1 LSLAKALVNSLKF
14 SLTGDNRNVTR
25 KITQALA
32 ILALLFVAAIA
43 SILLVVALAS
53 PRLPEVKALAD
64 YRPKVP
70 LRVMTADG
78 VLIGEFGEERRSV
91 IRAEQA
97 PADLVNA
104 ILAAEDERFFEHVGI
119 DPWGIL
125 RSATTNLLTAS
136 KAQGAS
142 TITMQVARNF
152 YLSKEKTFTRKLFEV
167 LLAIEIER
175 KLSKNQI
182 LELYLNQI
190 FLGRR
195 AYGFAAASQIYFNK
209 PVQRVSLAEA
219 AMLAGLPKAP
229 SAFNPVV
236 NPRRAKVRQEYV
248 LGRMLKLG
256 MITEAEFRRAILENL
271 KVVGRSDDYA
281 VNAAYLAEMVRIQIY
296 NQFREEAYNRGLTVF
311 TTVRSH
317 EQKAA
322 YDAVRSGLINFDRKL
337 GWRGPE
343 ARIELP
349 PEAEARQDA
358 IDDVISDKPDSD
370 RLFTG
375 VVIEVAKDKVVVSR
389 SQGRQFNITGNGLQ
403 FARKGLEANAPQNL
417 RLRPGAVVRIG
428 LMDSGEWEITQLP
441 EVEGA
446 FVALQ
451 SDTGAVRALVG
462 GFDFRRSEFNNVTQ
476 AYRQPGS
483 TLKPFVYGAALEKG
497 FSPATLINDAP
508 VSFDPGETGGE
519 SWEPKNYDDKY
530 EGTLTMRQA
539 LAKSKNMV
547 SIRILHRIGPRF
559 GQSYLSRF
567 GFEAE
572 RNPPYLTLALGA
584 GGVTPLQM
592 ATGYAAFANGGFRVT
607 PYFIDRVI
615 DESGNLLSQTE
626 PARAEREAPRIIEP
640 EDVFILNSM
649 LQDVIRVG
657 TGRRALSLGRA
668 DLAGKT
674 GTTNDAQDAWFAGYQ
689 RNMVALAWVGYDQPR
704 SLGERE
710 TGGGLALPIWID
722 FMQEALK
729 KVPVS
734 TPEMPAGVMRIN
746 GEVYT
751 ARSAPGVGVSSLGL
765 EDPVTIEEL
774 LLQKGQAGQTGN

>member
-1 LSLAKALVNSLKF
+1 M
-14 SLTGDNRNVTR
+14 TQ

-32 ILALLFVAAIA
+32 IFALLFVAAIA

-97 PADLVNA
+97 PGVLVNA

-152 YLSKEKTFTRKLFEV
+152 YLSTEKTFTRKLFEV

-271 KVVGRSDDYA
+271 KVMGRADDYA

-311 TTVRSH
+311 TTVRSY
-317 EQKAA
+317 EQRAA
-322 YDAVRSGLINFDRKL
+322 YDALRSGLLNFDRKL

-349 PEAEARQDA
+349 PDAEARQDA
-358 IDDVISDKPDSD
+358 VDDVINDKPDSD
-370 RLFTG
+370 RLFTA
-375 VVIEVAKDKVVVSR
+375 VVTEVAKDKVVVSR

-403 FARKGLEANAPQNL
+403 FARKGLETDAPQNL

-451 SDTGAVRALVG
+451 ADTGAVRALVG
-462 GFDFRRSEFNNVTQ
+462 GFDFQRSEFNNVTQ

-519 SWEPKNYDDKY
+519 PWEPKNYDDKY
-530 EGTLTMRQA
+530 EGVLTMRQA

-547 SIRILHRIGPRF
+547 SIRILNRIGPRF

-584 GGVTPLQM
+584 GGVTPMQM
-592 ATGYAAFANGGFRVT
+592 ATGYAAIANGGFRVT

-640 EDVFILNSM
+640 QDVFILNSM

-657 TGRRALSLGRA
+657 TGRKALSLGRA

-674 GTTNDAQDAWFAGYQ
+674 GTTNNAQDAWFAGYQ
-689 RNMVALAWVGYDQPR
+689 RNMAALAWVGYDQPR

-734 TPEMPAGVMRIN
+734 TPEMPASVLRIN
-746 GEVYT
+746 GEFYT
-751 ARSAPGVGVSSLGL
+751 ASSAPGVGVSSLGL
-765 EDPVTIEEL
+765 EDPVTMEEL
-774 LLQKGQAGQTGN
+774 LFQKGQTGKTGN

>member
-1 LSLAKALVNSLKF
+1 M
-14 SLTGDNRNVTR
+14 TQ

-32 ILALLFVAAIA
+32 IFALLFVTAIA

-97 PADLVNA
+97 PGVLVNA

-152 YLSKEKTFTRKLFEV
+152 YLSTEKTFTRKLFEV

-271 KVVGRSDDYA
+271 KVMGRADDYA

-311 TTVRSH
+311 TTVRSY
-317 EQKAA
+317 EQRAA
-322 YDAVRSGLINFDRKL
+322 YDALRSGLLNFDRKL

-343 ARIELP
+343 ARIVLP
-349 PEAEARQDA
+349 PDAEARQDA
-358 IDDVISDKPDSD
+358 VDDVINDKPDSD
-370 RLFTG
+370 RLFTA
-375 VVIEVAKDKVVVSR
+375 VVTEVAKDKVVVSR

-403 FARKGLEANAPQNL
+403 FARKGLETDAPQNL

-451 SDTGAVRALVG
+451 ADTGAVRALVG
-462 GFDFRRSEFNNVTQ
+462 GFDFQRSEFNNVTQ

-519 SWEPKNYDDKY
+519 PWEPKNYDDKY
-530 EGTLTMRQA
+530 EGVLTMRQA

-547 SIRILHRIGPRF
+547 SIRILNRIGPRF

-584 GGVTPLQM
+584 GGVTPMQM
-592 ATGYAAFANGGFRVT
+592 ATGYAAIANGGFRVT

-640 EDVFILNSM
+640 QDVFILNSM

-657 TGRRALSLGRA
+657 TGRKALSLGRA

-674 GTTNDAQDAWFAGYQ
+674 GTTNNAQDAWFAGYQ
-689 RNMVALAWVGYDQPR
+689 RNMAALAWVGYDQPR

-734 TPEMPAGVMRIN
+734 TPEMPASVLRIN
-746 GEVYT
+746 GEFYT
-751 ARSAPGVGVSSLGL
+751 ASSAPGVGVSSLGL
-765 EDPVTIEEL
+765 EDPVTMEEL
-774 LLQKGQAGQTGN
+774 LFQKGQTGQTGN

>member
-1 LSLAKALVNSLKF
+1 M
-14 SLTGDNRNVTR
+14 TQ

-32 ILALLFVAAIA
+32 IATLLFVAGIA

-97 PADLVNA
+97 PAVLVNA
-104 ILAAEDERFFEHVGI
+104 VLAAEDDRFFEHVGI

-152 YLSKEKTFTRKLFEV
+152 YLSAEKTFTRKLFEV

-256 MITEAEFRRAILENL
+256 MITEAEFRRAILENI
-271 KVVGRSDDYA
+271 KVVGRADDYS

-296 NQFREEAYNRGLTVF
+296 NQFREEAYSRGLTVF
-311 TTVRSH
+311 TTVRSY

-322 YDAVRSGLINFDRKL
+322 YDALRAGLLSFDRKN

-343 ARIELP
+343 ARIDLP
-349 PEAEARQDA
+349 SEAETRQDA
-358 IDDVISDKPDSD
+358 IDDVISDRPDSD
-370 RLFTG
+370 RIFTA

-403 FARKGLEANAPQNL
+403 FARKGLETDAPQNL

-451 SDTGAVRALVG
+451 ADTGAVRALVG

-519 SWEPKNYDDKY
+519 PWEPKNYDDRY
-530 EGTLTMRQA
+530 EGPLTMRQA

-592 ATGYAAFANGGFRVT
+592 ATGYAAIANGGFRVT
-607 PYFIDRVI
+607 PYFIDRVV

-626 PARAEREAPRIIEP
+626 PARADREAPRIIEP
-640 EDVFILNSM
+640 QDAFILNSM
-649 LQDVIRVG
+649 LQDVVRLG
-657 TGRRALSLGRA
+657 TGRKALSLGRP

-689 RNMVALAWVGYDQPR
+689 RNMAALAWVGYDQPR

-710 TGGGLALPIWID
+710 TGGGLALPIWMD
-722 FMQEALK
+722 FMREALK
-729 KVPVS
+729 KVPVW
-734 TPEMPAGVMRIN
+734 TPAMPEGVLRIN
-746 GEVYT
+746 GELYT
-751 ARSAPGVGVSSLGL
+751 EKSAPGAGVTSLGL

-774 LLQKGQAGQTGN
+774 LFQKNQASQSGQ

>member
-1 LSLAKALVNSLKF
+1 M
-14 SLTGDNRNVTR
+14 TQ

-32 ILALLFVAAIA
+32 IFALLFVAAIA

-97 PADLVNA
+97 PGVLVNA

-152 YLSKEKTFTRKLFEV
+152 YLSTEKTFTRKLFEV

-271 KVVGRSDDYA
+271 KVMGRADDYA

-311 TTVRSH
+311 TTVRSY

-322 YDAVRSGLINFDRKL
+322 YDALRSGLLNFDRKL

-349 PEAEARQDA
+349 PDAEARQDA
-358 IDDVISDKPDSD
+358 VDDVINDKPDSD
-370 RLFTG
+370 RLFTA
-375 VVIEVAKDKVVVSR
+375 VVTEVAKDKVVVSR

-403 FARKGLEANAPQNL
+403 FARKGLETDAPQNL

-451 SDTGAVRALVG
+451 ADTGAVRALVG
-462 GFDFRRSEFNNVTQ
+462 GFDFLRSEFNNVTQ

-519 SWEPKNYDDKY
+519 PWEPKNYDDKY
-530 EGTLTMRQA
+530 EGVLTMRQA

-547 SIRILHRIGPRF
+547 SIRILNRIGPRF

-584 GGVTPLQM
+584 GGVTPMQM
-592 ATGYAAFANGGFRVT
+592 ATGYAAIANGGFRVT

-640 EDVFILNSM
+640 QDVFILNSM

-657 TGRRALSLGRA
+657 TGRKALSLGRA

-674 GTTNDAQDAWFAGYQ
+674 GTTNNAQDAWFAGYQ
-689 RNMVALAWVGYDQPR
+689 RNMAALAWVGYDQPR

-734 TPEMPAGVMRIN
+734 TPEMPASVLRIN
-746 GEVYT
+746 GEFYT
-751 ARSAPGVGVSSLGL
+751 AGSAPGVGVSSLGL
-765 EDPVTIEEL
+765 EDPVTMEEL
-774 LLQKGQAGQTGN
+774 LFQKGQTGQTGN

>member
-1 LSLAKALVNSLKF
+1 M
-14 SLTGDNRNVTR
+14 TQ

-32 ILALLFVAAIA
+32 IFALLFVAAVA

-97 PADLVNA
+97 PAVLVNA

-152 YLSKEKTFTRKLFEV
+152 YLSAEKTFTRKLFEV

-256 MITEAEFRRAILENL
+256 MITESEFRRAILENI
-271 KVVGRSDDYA
+271 KVVGRADDYA

-296 NQFREEAYNRGLTVF
+296 NQFREEAYSRGLTVF
-311 TTVRSH
+311 TTVRSY

-322 YDAVRSGLINFDRKL
+322 YDALRTGLLSFDRKL

-343 ARIELP
+343 ARIDLP
-349 PEAEARQDA
+349 PEVEARQDA
-358 IDDVISDKPDSD
+358 IDDVISDRPDSD
-370 RLFTG
+370 RIFTA

-403 FARKGLEANAPQNL
+403 FARKGLEADAPQNL
-417 RLRPGAVVRIG
+417 KLRPGAVVRIG
-428 LMDSGEWEITQLP
+428 LMDSGEWEISQLP

-451 SDTGAVRALVG
+451 ADTGAVRALVG

-519 SWEPKNYDDKY
+519 PWEPKNYDDRY
-530 EGTLTMRQA
+530 EGTLSKRQA

-592 ATGYAAFANGGFRVT
+592 ATGYAAIANGGFRVT
-607 PYFIDRVI
+607 PYFIDRVV

-626 PARAEREAPRIIEP
+626 PARADREAPRIIEP
-640 EDVFILNSM
+640 QDAFILNSM

-657 TGRRALSLGRA
+657 TGRKALSLGRP

-689 RNMVALAWVGYDQPR
+689 RSMAALAWVGYDQPR

-710 TGGGLALPIWID
+710 TGGGLALPIWMD
-722 FMQEALK
+722 FMREALK

-734 TPEMPAGVMRIN
+734 TPAMPEGVLRIN
-746 GEVYT
+746 GELYSEK
-751 ARSAPGVGVSSLGL
+751 SAPGVGVSSLGL

-774 LLQKGQAGQTGN
+774 LFQKSQAGQTGN

>member
-1 LSLAKALVNSLKF
+1 M
-14 SLTGDNRNVTR
+14 TQ

-32 ILALLFVAAIA
+32 IFALLFVAAIA

-97 PADLVNA
+97 PGVLVNA

-152 YLSKEKTFTRKLFEV
+152 YLSTEKTFTRKLFEV

-271 KVVGRSDDYA
+271 KVMGRADDYA

-311 TTVRSH
+311 TTVRSY
-317 EQKAA
+317 EQRAA
-322 YDAVRSGLINFDRKL
+322 YDALRSGLLNFDRKL

-349 PEAEARQDA
+349 PDAEARQDA
-358 IDDVISDKPDSD
+358 VDDVINDKPDSD
-370 RLFTG
+370 RLFTA
-375 VVIEVAKDKVVVSR
+375 VVTEVAKDKVVVSR

-403 FARKGLEANAPQNL
+403 FARKGLETDAPQNL

-451 SDTGAVRALVG
+451 ADTGAVRALVG
-462 GFDFRRSEFNNVTQ
+462 GFDFQRSEFNNVTQ

-519 SWEPKNYDDKY
+519 PWEPKNYDDKY
-530 EGTLTMRQA
+530 EGVLTMRQA

-547 SIRILHRIGPRF
+547 SIRILNRIGPRF

-584 GGVTPLQM
+584 GGVTPMQM
-592 ATGYAAFANGGFRVT
+592 ATGYAAIANGGFRVT

-640 EDVFILNSM
+640 QDVFILNSM

-657 TGRRALSLGRA
+657 TGRKALSLGRA

-674 GTTNDAQDAWFAGYQ
+674 GTTNNAQDAWFAGYQ
-689 RNMVALAWVGYDQPR
+689 RNMAALAWVGYDQPR

-734 TPEMPAGVMRIN
+734 TPEMPASVLRIN
-746 GEVYT
+746 GEFYT
-751 ARSAPGVGVSSLGL
+751 ASSAPGVGVSSLGL
-765 EDPVTIEEL
+765 EDPVTMEEL
-774 LLQKGQAGQTGN
+774 LFQKGQTGQTGN

>member
-1 LSLAKALVNSLKF
+1 M
-14 SLTGDNRNVTR
+14 TQ

-32 ILALLFVAAIA
+32 IFALLFVAAIA

-97 PADLVNA
+97 PGVLVNA

-119 DPWGIL
+119 DPLGIL

-152 YLSKEKTFTRKLFEV
+152 YLSTEKTFTRKLFEV

-175 KLSKNQI
+175 KLSKNQV

-236 NPRRAKVRQEYV
+236 NTRRAKVRQEYV

-271 KVVGRSDDYA
+271 KVMGRADDYA

-311 TTVRSH
+311 TTVRSY
-317 EQKAA
+317 EQRAA
-322 YDAVRSGLINFDRKL
+322 YDALRSGLLNFDRKL

-349 PEAEARQDA
+349 PDAEARQDA
-358 IDDVISDKPDSD
+358 VDDVINDKPDSD
-370 RLFTG
+370 RLFTA
-375 VVIEVAKDKVVVSR
+375 VVTEVAKDKVVVSR

-403 FARKGLEANAPQNL
+403 FARKGLETDAPQNL

-451 SDTGAVRALVG
+451 ADTGAVRALVG
-462 GFDFRRSEFNNVTQ
+462 GFDFQRSEFNNVTQ

-519 SWEPKNYDDKY
+519 PWEPKNYDDKY
-530 EGTLTMRQA
+530 EGVLTMRQA

-547 SIRILHRIGPRF
+547 SIRILNRIGPRF

-584 GGVTPLQM
+584 GGVTPMQM
-592 ATGYAAFANGGFRVT
+592 ATGYAAIANGGFRVT

-626 PARAEREAPRIIEP
+626 PARAEREAPLIIEP
-640 EDVFILNSM
+640 QDVFILNSM

-657 TGRRALSLGRA
+657 TGRKALSLGRA

-674 GTTNDAQDAWFAGYQ
+674 GTTNNAQDAWFAGYQ
-689 RNMVALAWVGYDQPR
+689 RNMAALAWVGYDQPR

-734 TPEMPAGVMRIN
+734 TPEMPASVLRIN
-746 GEVYT
+746 GEFYT
-751 ARSAPGVGVSSLGL
+751 ASSAPGVGVSSLGL
-765 EDPVTIEEL
+765 EDPVTMEEL
-774 LLQKGQAGQTGN
+774 LFQKGQTGQTGN

>member
-1 LSLAKALVNSLKF
+1 M
-14 SLTGDNRNVTR
+14 TQ

-32 ILALLFVAAIA
+32 IFALLFVAAVA

-97 PADLVNA
+97 PAVLVNA

-152 YLSKEKTFTRKLFEV
+152 YLSAEKTFTRKLFEV

-195 AYGFAAASQIYFNK
+195 AYGFAADSQIYFNK
-209 PVQRVSLAEA
+209 HVQRVSLAEA

-256 MITEAEFRRAILENL
+256 MITESEFRRAILENI
-271 KVVGRSDDYA
+271 KVVGRADDYA

-296 NQFREEAYNRGLTVF
+296 NQFREEAYSRGLTVF
-311 TTVRSH
+311 TTVRSY

-322 YDAVRSGLINFDRKL
+322 YDALRAGLLNFDRKL

-343 ARIELP
+343 ARIDLP
-349 PEAEARQDA
+349 PEVEARQDA
-358 IDDVISDKPDSD
+358 IDDVISDRPDSD
-370 RLFTG
+370 RIFTA

-403 FARKGLEANAPQNL
+403 FARKGLDADAPQNL
-417 RLRPGAVVRIG
+417 KLRPGAVVRIG

-451 SDTGAVRALVG
+451 ADTGAVRALVG

-519 SWEPKNYDDKY
+519 PWEPKNYDDRY

-592 ATGYAAFANGGFRVT
+592 ATGYAAIANGGFRVT

-626 PARAEREAPRIIEP
+626 PARADREAPRIIEP
-640 EDVFILNSM
+640 QDAFILNSM

-657 TGRRALSLGRA
+657 TGRKALSLGRP

-689 RNMVALAWVGYDQPR
+689 RNMAALAWVGYDQPR

-710 TGGGLALPIWID
+710 TGGGLALPIWMD
-722 FMQEALK
+722 FMREALK

-734 TPEMPAGVMRIN
+734 TPAMPEGVLRIN
-746 GEVYT
+746 GELYSEK
-751 ARSAPGVGVSSLGL
+751 SAPGVGVSSLGL

-774 LLQKGQAGQTGN
+774 LFQKSQAGQTGN

>member
-1 LSLAKALVNSLKF
+1 M
-14 SLTGDNRNVTR
+14 TQ

-32 ILALLFVAAIA
+32 IFALLFVAAIA

-97 PADLVNA
+97 PGVLVNA

-152 YLSKEKTFTRKLFEV
+152 YLSTEKTFTRKLFEV

-271 KVVGRSDDYA
+271 KVMGRADDYA
-281 VNAAYLAEMVRIQIY
+281 VNAAHLAEMVRIQIY

-311 TTVRSH
+311 TTVRSY
-317 EQKAA
+317 EQRAA
-322 YDAVRSGLINFDRKL
+322 YDALRSGLLNFDRKL

-349 PEAEARQDA
+349 PDAEARQDA
-358 IDDVISDKPDSD
+358 VDDVINDKPDSD
-370 RLFTG
+370 RLFTA
-375 VVIEVAKDKVVVSR
+375 VVTEVAKDKVVVSR

-403 FARKGLEANAPQNL
+403 FARKGLETDAPQNL

-451 SDTGAVRALVG
+451 ADTGAVRALVG

-519 SWEPKNYDDKY
+519 PWEPKNYDDKY
-530 EGTLTMRQA
+530 EGVLTMRQA

-547 SIRILHRIGPRF
+547 SIRILNRIGPRF

-584 GGVTPLQM
+584 GGVTPMQM
-592 ATGYAAFANGGFRVT
+592 ATGYAAIANGGFRVT

-640 EDVFILNSM
+640 QDVFILNSM

-657 TGRRALSLGRA
+657 TGRKALSLGRA

-674 GTTNDAQDAWFAGYQ
+674 GTTNNAQDAWFAGYQ
-689 RNMVALAWVGYDQPR
+689 RNMAALAWVGYDQPR

-734 TPEMPAGVMRIN
+734 TPEMPASVLRIN
-746 GEVYT
+746 GEFYT
-751 ARSAPGVGVSSLGL
+751 ASSAPGVGVSSLGL
-765 EDPVTIEEL
+765 EDPVTMEEL
-774 LLQKGQAGQTGN
+774 LFQKGQTGQPGN

>member
-1 LSLAKALVNSLKF
+1 M
-14 SLTGDNRNVTR
+14 TQ

-32 ILALLFVAAIA
+32 IAALLFVAGIA

-97 PADLVNA
+97 PAVLVNA
-104 ILAAEDERFFEHVGI
+104 VLAAEDDRFFEHVGI

-152 YLSKEKTFTRKLFEV
+152 YLSAEKTFTRKLFEV

-256 MITEAEFRRAILENL
+256 MITEAEFRRAILENI
-271 KVVGRSDDYA
+271 KVVGRADDYS

-296 NQFREEAYNRGLTVF
+296 NQFREEAYSRGLTVF
-311 TTVRSH
+311 TTVRSY

-322 YDAVRSGLINFDRKL
+322 YDALRAGLLSFDRKN

-343 ARIELP
+343 ARIDLP
-349 PEAEARQDA
+349 PEAETRQDA
-358 IDDVISDKPDSD
+358 IDDVISDRPDSD
-370 RLFTG
+370 RIFTA

-403 FARKGLEANAPQNL
+403 FARKGLETDAPQNL

-451 SDTGAVRALVG
+451 ADTGAVRALVG

-519 SWEPKNYDDKY
+519 PWEPKNYDDRY
-530 EGTLTMRQA
+530 EGPLTMRQA

-592 ATGYAAFANGGFRVT
+592 ATGYAAIANGGFRVT
-607 PYFIDRVI
+607 PYFIDRVV

-626 PARAEREAPRIIEP
+626 PARADREAPRIIEP
-640 EDVFILNSM
+640 QDAFILNSM
-649 LQDVIRVG
+649 LQDVVRLG
-657 TGRRALSLGRA
+657 TGRKALSLGRP

-689 RNMVALAWVGYDQPR
+689 RNMAALAWVGYDQPR

-710 TGGGLALPIWID
+710 TGGGLALPIWMD
-722 FMQEALK
+722 FMREALK
-729 KVPVS
+729 KVPVW
-734 TPEMPAGVMRIN
+734 TPAMPEGVLRIN
-746 GEVYT
+746 GELYT
-751 ARSAPGVGVSSLGL
+751 EKSAPGAGVTSLGL

-774 LLQKGQAGQTGN
+774 LFQKNQAIQPGQ

>member
-1 LSLAKALVNSLKF
+1 M
-14 SLTGDNRNVTR
+14 TQ

-32 ILALLFVAAIA
+32 IFALLFVAAIA

-78 VLIGEFGEERRSV
+78 VLIGEFGDERRSV

-97 PADLVNA
+97 PGVLVNA

-152 YLSKEKTFTRKLFEV
+152 YLSTEKTFTRKLFEV

-271 KVVGRSDDYA
+271 KVMGRADDYA

-311 TTVRSH
+311 TTVRSY
-317 EQKAA
+317 EQRAA
-322 YDAVRSGLINFDRKL
+322 YDALRSGLLNFDRKL

-343 ARIELP
+343 ARIVLP
-349 PEAEARQDA
+349 PDAEARQDA
-358 IDDVISDKPDSD
+358 VDDVINDKPDSD
-370 RLFTG
+370 RLFTA
-375 VVIEVAKDKVVVSR
+375 VVTEVAKDKVVVSR

-403 FARKGLEANAPQNL
+403 FARKGLETDAPQNL

-451 SDTGAVRALVG
+451 ADTGAVRALVG
-462 GFDFRRSEFNNVTQ
+462 GFDFQRSEFNNVTQ

-519 SWEPKNYDDKY
+519 PWEPKNYDDKY
-530 EGTLTMRQA
+530 EGVLTMRQA

-547 SIRILHRIGPRF
+547 SIRILNRIGPRF

-584 GGVTPLQM
+584 GGVTPMQM
-592 ATGYAAFANGGFRVT
+592 ATGYAAIANGGFRVT

-640 EDVFILNSM
+640 QDVFILNSM

-657 TGRRALSLGRA
+657 TGRKALSLGRA

-674 GTTNDAQDAWFAGYQ
+674 GTTNNAQDAWFAGYQ
-689 RNMVALAWVGYDQPR
+689 RNMAALAWVGYDQPR

-734 TPEMPAGVMRIN
+734 TPEMPASVLRIN
-746 GEVYT
+746 GEFYT
-751 ARSAPGVGVSSLGL
+751 ASSAPGVGVSSLGL
-765 EDPVTIEEL
+765 EDPVTMEEL
-774 LLQKGQAGQTGN
+774 LFQKGQTGQTGN

>member
-1 LSLAKALVNSLKF
+1 M
-14 SLTGDNRNVTR
+14 TQ

-32 ILALLFVAAIA
+32 IAALLFVAGIA

-97 PADLVNA
+97 PAVLVNA

-152 YLSKEKTFTRKLFEV
+152 YLSAEKTFTRKLFEV

-256 MITEAEFRRAILENL
+256 MITEAEFRRAILENI
-271 KVVGRSDDYA
+271 KVVGRADDYS

-296 NQFREEAYNRGLTVF
+296 NQFREEAYSRGLTVF
-311 TTVRSH
+311 TTVRSY

-322 YDAVRSGLINFDRKL
+322 YDALRAGLLNFDRKL

-343 ARIELP
+343 ARIDLP

-358 IDDVISDKPDSD
+358 IDDVISDRPDSD
-370 RLFTG
+370 RIFTA

-403 FARKGLEANAPQNL
+403 FARKGLETDAPQNL

-451 SDTGAVRALVG
+451 ADTGAVRALVG

-519 SWEPKNYDDKY
+519 PWEPKNYDDRY
-530 EGTLTMRQA
+530 EGPLTMRQA

-592 ATGYAAFANGGFRVT
+592 ATGYAAIANGGFRVT
-607 PYFIDRVI
+607 PYFIDRVV

-626 PARAEREAPRIIEP
+626 PARADREAPRIIEP
-640 EDVFILNSM
+640 QDAFILNSM
-649 LQDVIRVG
+649 LQDVVRLG
-657 TGRRALSLGRA
+657 TGRKALSLGRP

-689 RNMVALAWVGYDQPR
+689 RNMAALAWVGYDQPR

-710 TGGGLALPIWID
+710 TGGGLALPIWMD
-722 FMQEALK
+722 FMREALK
-729 KVPVS
+729 KVPVW
-734 TPEMPAGVMRIN
+734 TPAMPEGVLRIN
-746 GEVYT
+746 GELYT
-751 ARSAPGVGVSSLGL
+751 EKSAPGSGVTSLGL

-774 LLQKGQAGQTGN
+774 LFQKNQAIQPGQ

>member
-1 LSLAKALVNSLKF
+1 M
-14 SLTGDNRNVTR
+14 TQ

-32 ILALLFVAAIA
+32 IFALLFVAAIA

-97 PADLVNA
+97 PGVLVNA

-152 YLSKEKTFTRKLFEV
+152 YLSTEKTFTRKLFEV

-271 KVVGRSDDYA
+271 KVMGRADDYA

-311 TTVRSH
+311 TTVRSY

-322 YDAVRSGLINFDRKL
+322 YDALRSGLLNFDRKL

-349 PEAEARQDA
+349 PDAEARQDA
-358 IDDVISDKPDSD
+358 VDDVINDKPDSD
-370 RLFTG
+370 RLFTA
-375 VVIEVAKDKVVVSR
+375 VVTEVAKDKVVVSR

-403 FARKGLEANAPQNL
+403 FARKGLETDAPQNL

-451 SDTGAVRALVG
+451 ADTGAVRALVG

-519 SWEPKNYDDKY
+519 PWEPKNYDDKY
-530 EGTLTMRQA
+530 EGVLTMRQA

-547 SIRILHRIGPRF
+547 SIRILNRIGPRF

-584 GGVTPLQM
+584 GGVTPMQM
-592 ATGYAAFANGGFRVT
+592 ATGYAAIANGGFRVT

-640 EDVFILNSM
+640 QDVFILNSM

-657 TGRRALSLGRA
+657 TGRKALSLGRA

-674 GTTNDAQDAWFAGYQ
+674 GTTNNAQDAWFAGYQ
-689 RNMVALAWVGYDQPR
+689 RNMAALAWVGYDQPR

-734 TPEMPAGVMRIN
+734 TPEMPASVLRIN
-746 GEVYT
+746 GEFYT
-751 ARSAPGVGVSSLGL
+751 ASSAPGVGVSSLGL
-765 EDPVTIEEL
+765 EDPVTMEEL
-774 LLQKGQAGQTGN
+774 LFQKGQTGQTGN

>member
-1 LSLAKALVNSLKF
+1 M
-14 SLTGDNRNVTR
+14 TQ

-32 ILALLFVAAIA
+32 IFALLFVAAIA

-97 PADLVNA
+97 PGVLVNA

-152 YLSKEKTFTRKLFEV
+152 YLSTEKTFTRKLFEV

-271 KVVGRSDDYA
+271 KVMGRADDYA

-311 TTVRSH
+311 TTVRSY
-317 EQKAA
+317 EQRAA
-322 YDAVRSGLINFDRKL
+322 YDALRSGLLNFDRKL

-349 PEAEARQDA
+349 PDAEARQDA
-358 IDDVISDKPDSD
+358 VDDVINDKPDSD
-370 RLFTG
+370 RLFTA
-375 VVIEVAKDKVVVSR
+375 VVTEVAKDKVVVSR

-403 FARKGLEANAPQNL
+403 FARKGLEIDAPQNL

-451 SDTGAVRALVG
+451 ADTGAVRALVG

-519 SWEPKNYDDKY
+519 PWEPKNYDDKY
-530 EGTLTMRQA
+530 EGVLTMRQA

-547 SIRILHRIGPRF
+547 SIRILNRIGPRF

-584 GGVTPLQM
+584 GGVTPMQM
-592 ATGYAAFANGGFRVT
+592 ATGYAAIANGGFRVT

-640 EDVFILNSM
+640 QDVFILNSM

-657 TGRRALSLGRA
+657 TGRKALSLGRA

-674 GTTNDAQDAWFAGYQ
+674 GTTNNAQDAWFAGYQ
-689 RNMVALAWVGYDQPR
+689 RNMAALAWVGYDQPR

-734 TPEMPAGVMRIN
+734 TPEMPASVLRIN
-746 GEVYT
+746 GEFYT
-751 ARSAPGVGVSSLGL
+751 ASSAPGVGVSSLGL
-765 EDPVTIEEL
+765 EDPVTMEEL
-774 LLQKGQAGQTGN
+774 LFQKGQTGQTGN

>member
-1 LSLAKALVNSLKF
+1 LQL
-14 SLTGDNRNVTR
+14 SLTGDNRIVTQ

-32 ILALLFVAAIA
+32 IFALLFVAAIA

-97 PADLVNA
+97 PGVLVNA

-152 YLSKEKTFTRKLFEV
+152 YLSTEKTFTRKLFEV

-271 KVVGRSDDYA
+271 KVMGRADDYA

-311 TTVRSH
+311 TTVRSY
-317 EQKAA
+317 EQRAA
-322 YDAVRSGLINFDRKL
+322 YDALRSGLLNFDRKL

-343 ARIELP
+343 ARIVLP
-349 PEAEARQDA
+349 PDAEARQDA
-358 IDDVISDKPDSD
+358 VDDVINDKPDSD
-370 RLFTG
+370 RLFTA
-375 VVIEVAKDKVVVSR
+375 VVTEVAKDKVVVSR

-403 FARKGLEANAPQNL
+403 FARKGLETDAPQNL

-451 SDTGAVRALVG
+451 ADTGAVRALVG

-519 SWEPKNYDDKY
+519 PWEPKNYDDKY
-530 EGTLTMRQA
+530 EGVLTMRQA

-547 SIRILHRIGPRF
+547 SIRILNRIGPRF

-584 GGVTPLQM
+584 GGVTPMQM
-592 ATGYAAFANGGFRVT
+592 ATGYAAIANGGFRVT

-640 EDVFILNSM
+640 QDVFILNSM

-657 TGRRALSLGRA
+657 TGRKALSLGRA

-674 GTTNDAQDAWFAGYQ
+674 GTTNNAQDAWFAGYQ
-689 RNMVALAWVGYDQPR
+689 RNMAALAWVGYDQPR

-734 TPEMPAGVMRIN
+734 TPEMPASVLRIN
-746 GEVYT
+746 GEFYT
-751 ARSAPGVGVSSLGL
+751 ASSAPGVGVSSLGL
-765 EDPVTIEEL
+765 EDPVTMEEL
-774 LLQKGQAGQTGN
+774 LFQKGQTGQPGN

>member
-1 LSLAKALVNSLKF
+1 M
-14 SLTGDNRNVTR
+14 TQ

-32 ILALLFVAAIA
+32 IFALLFVAAIA

-97 PADLVNA
+97 PGVLVNA

-152 YLSKEKTFTRKLFEV
+152 YLSTEKTFTRKLFEV

-271 KVVGRSDDYA
+271 KVMGRADDYA

-311 TTVRSH
+311 TTVRSY
-317 EQKAA
+317 EQRAA
-322 YDAVRSGLINFDRKL
+322 YDALRSGLLNFDRKL

-349 PEAEARQDA
+349 PDAEARQDA
-358 IDDVISDKPDSD
+358 VDDVINDKPDSD
-370 RLFTG
+370 RLFTA
-375 VVIEVAKDKVVVSR
+375 VVTEVEKDKVVVSR

-403 FARKGLEANAPQNL
+403 FARKGLETDAPQNL

-451 SDTGAVRALVG
+451 ADTGAVRALVG

-519 SWEPKNYDDKY
+519 PWEPKNYDDKY
-530 EGTLTMRQA
+530 EGVLTMRQA

-547 SIRILHRIGPRF
+547 SIRILNRIGPRF

-584 GGVTPLQM
+584 GGVTPMQM
-592 ATGYAAFANGGFRVT
+592 ATGYAAIANGGFRVT

-640 EDVFILNSM
+640 QDVFILNSM

-657 TGRRALSLGRA
+657 TGRKALSLGRA

-674 GTTNDAQDAWFAGYQ
+674 GTTNNAQDAWFAGYQ
-689 RNMVALAWVGYDQPR
+689 RNMAALAWVGYDQPR

-734 TPEMPAGVMRIN
+734 TPEMPASVLRIN
-746 GEVYT
+746 GEFYT
-751 ARSAPGVGVSSLGL
+751 ASSAPGVGVSSLGL
-765 EDPVTIEEL
+765 EDPVTMEEL
-774 LLQKGQAGQTGN
+774 LFQKGQTGQTGN

>member
-1 LSLAKALVNSLKF
+1 M
-14 SLTGDNRNVTR
+14 TQ

-32 ILALLFVAAIA
+32 IFALLFVAAIA

-97 PADLVNA
+97 PGVLVNA

-152 YLSKEKTFTRKLFEV
+152 YLSTEKTFTRKLFEV

-271 KVVGRSDDYA
+271 KVMGRADDYA

-311 TTVRSH
+311 TTVRSY
-317 EQKAA
+317 EQRAA
-322 YDAVRSGLINFDRKL
+322 YDALRSGLLNFDRKL

-349 PEAEARQDA
+349 PDAAARQDA
-358 IDDVISDKPDSD
+358 VDDVINDKPDSD
-370 RLFTG
+370 RLFTA
-375 VVIEVAKDKVVVSR
+375 VVTEVAKDKVVVSR

-403 FARKGLEANAPQNL
+403 FARKGLETDAPQNL

-451 SDTGAVRALVG
+451 ADTGAVRALVG

-519 SWEPKNYDDKY
+519 PWEPKNYDDKY
-530 EGTLTMRQA
+530 EGVLTMRQA

-547 SIRILHRIGPRF
+547 SIRILNRIGPRF

-584 GGVTPLQM
+584 GGVTPMQM
-592 ATGYAAFANGGFRVT
+592 ATGYAAIANGGFRVT

-640 EDVFILNSM
+640 QDVFILNSM

-657 TGRRALSLGRA
+657 TGRKALSLGRA

-674 GTTNDAQDAWFAGYQ
+674 GTTNNAQDAWFAGYQ
-689 RNMVALAWVGYDQPR
+689 RNMAALAWVGYDQPR

-734 TPEMPAGVMRIN
+734 TPEMPASVLRIN
-746 GEVYT
+746 GEFYT
-751 ARSAPGVGVSSLGL
+751 ASSAPGVGVSSLGL
-765 EDPVTIEEL
+765 EDPVTMEEL
-774 LLQKGQAGQTGN
+774 LFQKGQTGQTGN

>member
-1 LSLAKALVNSLKF
+1 M
-14 SLTGDNRNVTR
+14 TQ

-32 ILALLFVAAIA
+32 IFALLFVAAVA

-97 PADLVNA
+97 PAVLVNA

-152 YLSKEKTFTRKLFEV
+152 YLSAEKTFTRKLFEV

-256 MITEAEFRRAILENL
+256 MITESEFRRAILENI
-271 KVVGRSDDYA
+271 KVVGRADDYA

-296 NQFREEAYNRGLTVF
+296 NQFREEAYSRGLTVF
-311 TTVRSH
+311 TTVRSY

-322 YDAVRSGLINFDRKL
+322 YDALRTGLLSFDRKL

-343 ARIELP
+343 ARIDLP
-349 PEAEARQDA
+349 PEVEARQDA
-358 IDDVISDKPDSD
+358 IDDVISDRPDSD
-370 RLFTG
+370 RIFTA

-403 FARKGLEANAPQNL
+403 FAHKGLEADAPQNL
-417 RLRPGAVVRIG
+417 KLRPGAVVRIG
-428 LMDSGEWEITQLP
+428 LMDSGEWEISQLP

-451 SDTGAVRALVG
+451 ADTGAVRALVG

-519 SWEPKNYDDKY
+519 PWEPKNYDDRY
-530 EGTLTMRQA
+530 EGTLSMRQA

-592 ATGYAAFANGGFRVT
+592 ATGYAAIANGGFRVT
-607 PYFIDRVI
+607 PYFIDRVV

-626 PARAEREAPRIIEP
+626 PARADREAPRIIEP
-640 EDVFILNSM
+640 QDAFILNSM

-657 TGRRALSLGRA
+657 TGRKALSLGRP

-689 RNMVALAWVGYDQPR
+689 RSMAALAWVGYDQPR

-710 TGGGLALPIWID
+710 TGGGLALPIWMD
-722 FMQEALK
+722 FMREALK

-734 TPEMPAGVMRIN
+734 TPAMPEGVLRIN
-746 GEVYT
+746 GELYSEK
-751 ARSAPGVGVSSLGL
+751 SAPGVGVSSLGL

-774 LLQKGQAGQTGN
+774 LFQKSQAGQTGN

>member
-1 LSLAKALVNSLKF
+1 M
-14 SLTGDNRNVTR
+14 TQ

-32 ILALLFVAAIA
+32 IFALLFVAAVA

-97 PADLVNA
+97 PAVLVNA

-152 YLSKEKTFTRKLFEV
+152 YLSAEKTFTRKLFEV

-256 MITEAEFRRAILENL
+256 MITESEFRRAILENI
-271 KVVGRSDDYA
+271 KVVGRADDYA

-296 NQFREEAYNRGLTVF
+296 NQFREEAYSRGLTVF
-311 TTVRSH
+311 TTVRSY

-322 YDAVRSGLINFDRKL
+322 YDALRTGLLSFDRKL

-343 ARIELP
+343 ARIDLP
-349 PEAEARQDA
+349 PEVEARQDA
-358 IDDVISDKPDSD
+358 IDDVISDRPDSD
-370 RLFTG
+370 RIFTA

-403 FARKGLEANAPQNL
+403 FAHKGLEADAPQNL
-417 RLRPGAVVRIG
+417 KLRPGAVVRIG
-428 LMDSGEWEITQLP
+428 LMDSGEWEISQLP

-451 SDTGAVRALVG
+451 ADTGAVRALVG
-462 GFDFRRSEFNNVTQ
+462 GFDFRRSE
-476 AYRQPGS
+476 
-483 TLKPFVYGAALEKG
+483 
-497 FSPATLINDAP
+497 
-508 VSFDPGETGGE
+508 
-519 SWEPKNYDDKY
+519 
-530 EGTLTMRQA
+530 
-539 LAKSKNMV
+539 
-547 SIRILHRIGPRF
+547 
-559 GQSYLSRF
+559 
-567 GFEAE
+567 
-572 RNPPYLTLALGA
+572 
-584 GGVTPLQM
+584 
-592 ATGYAAFANGGFRVT
+592 
-607 PYFIDRVI
+607 
-615 DESGNLLSQTE
+615 
-626 PARAEREAPRIIEP
+626 
-640 EDVFILNSM
+640 
-649 LQDVIRVG
+649 
-657 TGRRALSLGRA
+657 
-668 DLAGKT
+668 
-674 GTTNDAQDAWFAGYQ
+674 
-689 RNMVALAWVGYDQPR
+689 
-704 SLGERE
+704 
-710 TGGGLALPIWID
+710 
-722 FMQEALK
+722 
-729 KVPVS
+729 
-734 TPEMPAGVMRIN
+734 
-746 GEVYT
+746 
-751 ARSAPGVGVSSLGL
+751 
-765 EDPVTIEEL
+765 
-774 LLQKGQAGQTGN
+774 

>member
-1 LSLAKALVNSLKF
+1 M
-14 SLTGDNRNVTR
+14 TQ

-32 ILALLFVAAIA
+32 IFALLFVAAIA

-97 PADLVNA
+97 PGVLVNA

-152 YLSKEKTFTRKLFEV
+152 YLSTEKTFTRKLFEV

-271 KVVGRSDDYA
+271 KVMGRADDYA
-281 VNAAYLAEMVRIQIY
+281 VNAAHLAEMVRIQIY

-311 TTVRSH
+311 TTVRSY
-317 EQKAA
+317 EQRAA
-322 YDAVRSGLINFDRKL
+322 YDALRSGLLNFDRKL

-349 PEAEARQDA
+349 PDAEARQDA
-358 IDDVISDKPDSD
+358 VDDVINDKPDSD
-370 RLFTG
+370 RLFTA
-375 VVIEVAKDKVVVSR
+375 VVTEVAKDKVVVSR

-403 FARKGLEANAPQNL
+403 FARKGLETDAPQNL

-428 LMDSGEWEITQLP
+428 LMESGEWEITQLP

-451 SDTGAVRALVG
+451 ADTGAVRALVG

-519 SWEPKNYDDKY
+519 PWEPKNYDDKY
-530 EGTLTMRQA
+530 EGVLTMRQA

-547 SIRILHRIGPRF
+547 SIRILNRIGPRF

-584 GGVTPLQM
+584 GGVTPMQM
-592 ATGYAAFANGGFRVT
+592 ATGYAAIANGGFRVT

-640 EDVFILNSM
+640 QDVFILNSM

-657 TGRRALSLGRA
+657 TGRKALSLGRA

-674 GTTNDAQDAWFAGYQ
+674 GTTNNAQDAWFAGYQ
-689 RNMVALAWVGYDQPR
+689 RNMAALAWVGYDQPR

-734 TPEMPAGVMRIN
+734 TPEMPASVLRIN
-746 GEVYT
+746 GEFYT
-751 ARSAPGVGVSSLGL
+751 ASSAPGVGVSSLGL
-765 EDPVTIEEL
+765 EDPVTMEEL
-774 LLQKGQAGQTGN
+774 LFQKGQTGQPGN

>member
-1 LSLAKALVNSLKF
+1 M
-14 SLTGDNRNVTR
+14 TQ

-32 ILALLFVAAIA
+32 IFALLFVAAIA

-97 PADLVNA
+97 PGVLVNA

-152 YLSKEKTFTRKLFEV
+152 YLSTEKTFTRKLFEV

-271 KVVGRSDDYA
+271 KVMGRADDYA

-311 TTVRSH
+311 TTVRSY
-317 EQKAA
+317 EQRAA
-322 YDAVRSGLINFDRKL
+322 YDALRSGLLNFDRKL

-349 PEAEARQDA
+349 PDAEARQDA
-358 IDDVISDKPDSD
+358 VDDVINDKPDSD
-370 RLFTG
+370 RLFTA
-375 VVIEVAKDKVVVSR
+375 VVTEVAKDKVVVSR

-403 FARKGLEANAPQNL
+403 FARKGLETDAPQNL

-451 SDTGAVRALVG
+451 ADTGAVRALVG
-462 GFDFRRSEFNNVTQ
+462 GFDFQRSEFNNVTQ

-519 SWEPKNYDDKY
+519 PWEPKNYDDKY
-530 EGTLTMRQA
+530 EGVLTMRQA

-547 SIRILHRIGPRF
+547 SIRILNRIGPRF

-584 GGVTPLQM
+584 GGVTPMQM
-592 ATGYAAFANGGFRVT
+592 ATGYAAIANGGFRVT

-640 EDVFILNSM
+640 QDVFILNSM

-657 TGRRALSLGRA
+657 TGRKALRLGRA

-674 GTTNDAQDAWFAGYQ
+674 GTTNNAQDAWFAGYQ
-689 RNMVALAWVGYDQPR
+689 RNMAALAWVGYDQPR

-734 TPEMPAGVMRIN
+734 TPEMPASVLRIN
-746 GEVYT
+746 GEFYT
-751 ARSAPGVGVSSLGL
+751 ASSAPGVGVSSLGL
-765 EDPVTIEEL
+765 EDPVTMEEL
-774 LLQKGQAGQTGN
+774 LFQKGQTGQTGN